1 MDMKVQNLDI
11 ITQPLLQPNKAMDQ
25 TRQEVWKSSQ
35 KFEGFFVGFI
45 FDQIHE
51 NIDRSEL
58 WGDSQST
65 QVFESMFMQK
75 VSEQASNGP
84 KGGLGIAQQL
94 YQQFD
99 KRFGNNTVNIHD
111 NVQGEQRVSEKV

>member
-1 MDMKVQNLDI
+1 MDMKVQKLD
-11 ITQPLLQPNKAMDQ
+11 TVAEPLLQSNKDMDE
-25 TRQEVWKSSQ
+25 TRQAVWKSAQ

-51 NIDRSEL
+51 NIERSDL
-58 WGDSQST
+58 WGDSQSS

-75 VSEQASNGP
+75 VAEQASLGP

-111 NVQGEQRVSEKV
+111 NVQGEQTVSKKV